1 MSRPLR
7 IEYPGAWYHVMNH
20 GRRGERIFQ
29 DNRDFKRFVDL
40 LKESTELWNLR
51 VSAYCLMP
59 NHYHLLVQTPDANIS
74 RCMRHIN
81 GVYTQRYN
89 RRHHCEGQLFR
100 GRYKSILVDADSY
113 LLQLVRYIHRNPL
126 RAGLTD
132 SLKKYDWSSH
142 KGYLSSAARWS
153 WLHKDYVL
161 SMLSKDKAN
170 RLRTY
175 RHFVAMSDEDGIIR
189 VYERKQ
195 WPSFLGSEGFVN
207 SIKEKFFSR
216 KADEEVPQARDLA
229 IESSRIRKTVCEF
242 YKITEREL
250 LLSKRGMFNEP
261 RNVAI
266 YLTRRMRG
274 DSLKEI
280 AKEFGMSKYSSVS
293 SAIERMKE
301 LVAKDRKQ
309 RKKVEKLES
318 LLSKSQEQT

>member
-1 MSRPLR
+1 
-7 IEYPGAWYHVMNH
+7 MNH